1 VNEFEIVTRIE
12 RPPDVVFAAISAPE
26 KIPAWTPG
34 LEEVLVRGGP
44 IAPGTTMTFIGRF
57 LGRRYESLGECV
69 ALEPGVRFATETRS
83 GPFHLEVDQT
93 LLADGEATVL
103 TSHYRGDSRAF
114 FKLAEPIVLNLTR
127 RLFESAN
134 ENLKALIEADAL

>member
-1 VNEFEIVTRIE
+1 MNEFEIVTRIE
-12 RPPDVVFAAISAPE
+12 RPAAAVFAAITDPA

-34 LEEVLVRGGP
+34 LIEVRASS
-44 IAPGTTMTFIGRF
+44 APVVAGTTLTFVGRF
-57 LGRRYESLGECV
+57 LGRGYASESECI
-69 ALEPGVRFATETRS
+69 AIEPDVRFATASRS

-93 LLADGEATVL
+93 LHADGEATTL
-103 TSHYRGDSRAF
+103 ISRYRGDSRTF
-114 FKLAEPIVLNLTR
+114 FSLAEPIVLNLTK